1 MSWNIFGL
9 EIRTKREGNEERIKI
24 ETMENKIE
32 TIENRLDTIEDKL
45 KDILSRINMNEYDI
59 KRISER
65 TNKTE
70 DDIKDIIV
78 SMQEQL
84 TIINDYDKAMDL
96 ILNQINK
103 KNPNINV
110 QKPTYHGPIIDE
122 EPIKD
127 IRGTEQR
134 YNEIM
139 NLKFGSDKQRDYVFV
154 IEMYLKDISMFKG
167 TTYQELK
174 AYLDEYKPKFE
185 SWKEQNNISYVM
197 SPYKN
202 KTNNSNKGVNYGYGM

>member
-122 EPIKD
+122 EVKET
-127 IRGTEQR
+127 RGTQER
-134 YNEIM
+134 YNE
-139 NLKFGSDKQRDYVFV
+139 LKALGIWKSTDQLGYLFS
-154 IEMYLKDISMFKG
+154 IEWKLNVPMFKG
-167 TTYQELK
+167 TTYQEVSDYMTK
-174 AYLDEYKPKFE
+174 YKKQFND
-185 SWKEQNNISYVM
+185 WKIANKISYVTT
-197 SPYKN
+197 KQFE
-202 KTNNSNKGVNYGYGM
+202 NNSNKGVAYCYGM